1 MKALIAVSNAIDRFI
16 SRIGKLSA
24 WLLLPLMAVI
34 IFDVVTRKFRLLT
47 DLREYFVTHDMAA
60 GADFIGSY
68 LTSTKFQEMEWHLHA
83 ALFLLCLGYG
93 YVRNSHVRIEIVRE
107 RFSTRVKAWLE
118 ITGIVMFL
126 VPYAA
131 LVLYFGWDFT
141 QRSFAVNE
149 VSAALTGL
157 SHRYIIKAFVPLGMV
172 LLLIAALGVLLRNV
186 VYLFGSEQL
195 SHDAYDHAMELHSPE
210 EELRKLQRAAAAGEQ
225 TPENVGAIIS
235 H

>member
-1 MKALIAVSNAIDRFI
+1 MKALIATSEAIDRFI

-24 WLLLPLMAVI
+24 WLLIPLMAVI
-34 IFDVVTRKFRLLT
+34 IFDVITRKFRLLT
-47 DLREYFVTHDMAA
+47 DLREYFIIHDMAA

-68 LTSTKFQEMEWHLHA
+68 LTSTKFQELEWHLHA

-107 RFSTRVKAWLE
+107 RFPTRVKAWLE
-118 ITGIVMFL
+118 ITGIVIFL

-210 EELRKLQRAAAAGEQ
+210 EELRKLQRAVAAGEQ